1 MSNSIEHGIIR
12 KGPQI
17 SANQI
22 RKILIS
28 ASSFQIGLN
37 LRLFPDLPCSIIN
50 DEIEKYTIIPYRRNI
65 LIYYSILQMYY
76 NTVVFIC
83 IIGLSAGGLIKA
95 GEVWHASI
103 RRRV

>member
-17 SANQI
+17 SANQN
-22 RKILIS
+22 REIS

-37 LRLFPDLPCSIIN
+37 LRLFPDLPCSMIN
-50 DEIEKYTIIPYRRNI
+50 DKIKKNTIIPYRRNI

-83 IIGLSAGGLIKA
+83 IMGLYAGGLIKA
-95 GEVWHASI
+95 G
-103 RRRV
+103 